1 MRAKVQ
7 EKGTQPGRAPAPTE
21 TAFARVWRQ
30 GLFGASRYVASVDKI
45 EPAWLVEQGVKLVL
59 LDRDNTVV
67 PRSTRCLEPS
77 AARWVA
83 ELRAAGIE
91 VFIISNNFHSKQIDV
106 TASELGCGAIDHAMK
121 PAPFALRAAM
131 RRMGISADQT
141 VMVGDQVFT
150 DVASGNL
157 AGVRTILVRPQSLRD
172 LWYTQIFRLFEP
184 VFLHGHRFEGE

>member
-1 MRAKVQ
+1 MQAR
-7 EKGTQPGRAPAPTE
+7 EEG
-21 TAFARVWRQ
+21 AFERVWRQ

-45 EPAWLVEQGVKLVL
+45 DPSWLVEQGIKLVL

-83 ELRAAGIE
+83 DLRAAGIE
-91 VFIISNNFHSKQIDV
+91 VFIISNNFHSRQIDQ
-106 TASELGCGAIDHAMK
+106 TASELGCGSIDHAMK
-121 PAPFALRAAM
+121 PSPRALKAAM
-131 RRMGISADQT
+131 RRMGVAADQT

-184 VFLHGHRFEGE
+184 IFLHGHTFEGE